1 VLDRGEGRLLGRVTA
16 GRSLSIQAVAVTQ
29 DGQDVFDLPNGSSVT
44 RESLSGPGAAPAAA
58 PDRRYFMNGFVN
70 VRERQ
75 RLVVAFIVVAI
86 PDPTKPAGQ
95 QLDVTIEAPNGVIKR
110 IGDLPR
116 ELRTLLP

>member
-44 RESLSGPGAAPAAA
+44 RESPSAAPAA
-58 PDRRYFMNGFVN
+58 PDRGYFMNGFVT

-75 RLVVAFIVVAI
+75 RFIVVAI

-95 QLDVTIEAPNGVIKR
+95 QLDLTIEAPNGVIKR

-116 ELRTLLP
+116 ELRTLLA